1 MLGLLTRIPLSLWLA
16 AGLALTVT
24 WGMWQRD
31 RARDAEAAL
40 EAQEKVIAALNNYA
54 VEVQDIQSTLRTG
67 LEALA
72 NVPESDNCARS
83 LGPVLDVLRQRNDP

>member
-1 MLGLLTRIPLSLWLA
+1 MKLLLSPWAWALGGVSVAALLGWLA
-16 AGLALTVT
+16 LN
-24 WGMWQRD
+24 QRD

-72 NVPESDNCARS
+72 NVPEGDNCARS
-83 LGPVLDVLRQRNDP
+83 LGPVLDVLRQRDNP